1 MSAIIENGGGEWSRR
16 KRRKRKLTRR
26 IMVWKRMRR
35 NYKGKRQINRRK
47 MTNENILKKKMK
59 EGSKEDEEGIT

>member
-47 MTNENILKKKMK
+47 MTNENILKKK
-59 EGSKEDEEGIT
+59 